1 MAETLKLSKRT
12 SHLSGTFELPM
23 SKSMVNRALLISA
36 LYPQVTLKGM
46 STSKDSE
53 YLAQV
58 LSSYSGDDNYLG
70 AGGTTLR
77 FAAAYWAIQ
86 EGAQMTLRGTEK
98 LNTRPIAH
106 YVAALNALGA
116 EVSYAEVDGQAPL
129 FIQGVVMTG
138 GHFHMGH
145 VESSQFVTALMIIA
159 PLMTDGMRLTWD
171 SIPSTPYL
179 LMTAALLRQVG
190 FEVELSTKGVVIA
203 PGQEANETVLLME
216 PDWSAVAF
224 WCEAVALSESAHI
237 TLLGFKE
244 ESLQGDR
251 KVIQYFEPLGVQ
263 HHFTDQGL
271 ELTKVPSLAP
281 GQLIYNLIGEPDVAQ
296 ALVMALVFKRIP
308 FEINGLY
315 TLRLKETDRIA
326 ALEEVLNSFGV
337 HLEST
342 PTSIRCLS
350 YPESFKKPTV
360 AFTTY
365 EDHRVA
371 MSLAPVSLLFDISLH
386 DASVVEKSY
395 PEFWKHWSSLK

>member
-1 MAETLKLSKRT
+1 MK
-12 SHLSGTFELPM
+12 
-23 SKSMVNRALLISA
+23 N
-36 LYPQVTLKGM
+36 GM
-46 STSKDSE
+46 K
-53 YLAQV
+53 
-58 LSSYSGDDNYLG
+58 
-70 AGGTTLR
+70 
-77 FAAAYWAIQ
+77 
-86 EGAQMTLRGTEK
+86 
-98 LNTRPIAH
+98 
-106 YVAALNALGA
+106 
-116 EVSYAEVDGQAPL
+116 
-129 FIQGVVMTG
+129 
-138 GHFHMGH
+138 
-145 VESSQFVTALMIIA
+145 
-159 PLMTDGMRLTWD
+159 LTWD

-190 FEVELSTKGVVIA
+190 FEVELSTKGVFIA

-251 KVIQYFEPLGVQ
+251 KVIRYFEPLGVQ

-315 TLRLKETDRIA
+315 TLRLKETDRIT

>member
-1 MAETLKLSKRT
+1 
-12 SHLSGTFELPM
+12 M

-53 YLAQV
+53 YLAQA

-129 FIQGVVMTG
+129 FIQGVGMTG

-159 PLMTDGMRLTWD
+159 PLMTDGMKLTWD

-251 KVIQYFEPLGVQ
+251 KVIRYFEPLGVQ

-315 TLRLKETDRIA
+315 TLRLKETDRIT

>member
-1 MAETLKLSKRT
+1 MAETIKLSKRT

-98 LNTRPIAH
+98 LNARPIDH

-129 FIQGVVMTG
+129 FIQGAGMSG
-138 GHFHMGH
+138 GQFHMGH

-159 PLMTDGMRLTWD
+159 PLMKNGMSLTWD

-190 FEVELSTKGVVIA
+190 FEVEL
-203 PGQEANETVLLME
+203 
-216 PDWSAVAF
+216 
-224 WCEAVALSESAHI
+224 
-237 TLLGFKE
+237 
-244 ESLQGDR
+244 
-251 KVIQYFEPLGVQ
+251 
-263 HHFTDQGL
+263 
-271 ELTKVPSLAP
+271 
-281 GQLIYNLIGEPDVAQ
+281 
-296 ALVMALVFKRIP
+296 
-308 FEINGLY
+308 
-315 TLRLKETDRIA
+315 
-326 ALEEVLNSFGV
+326 
-337 HLEST
+337 
-342 PTSIRCLS
+342 
-350 YPESFKKPTV
+350 
-360 AFTTY
+360 
-365 EDHRVA
+365 
-371 MSLAPVSLLFDISLH
+371 
-386 DASVVEKSY
+386 
-395 PEFWKHWSSLK
+395 

>member
-1 MAETLKLSKRT
+1 MAKTLKLSKRT

-53 YLAQV
+53 YLAQA

-129 FIQGVVMTG
+129 FIQGVGMTG

-159 PLMTDGMRLTWD
+159 PLMTDGMKLTWD

-251 KVIQYFEPLGVQ
+251 KVIRYFEPLGVQ

-315 TLRLKETDRIA
+315 TLRLKETDRIT

>member
-1 MAETLKLSKRT
+1 
-12 SHLSGTFELPM
+12 
-23 SKSMVNRALLISA
+23 
-36 LYPQVTLKGM
+36 M

-129 FIQGVVMTG
+129 FIQGVGMTG

-159 PLMTDGMRLTWD
+159 PLMTDGMKLTWD

-271 ELTKVPSLAP
+271 ELTKVASLAP

-315 TLRLKETDRIA
+315 TLRLKETDRIT

-342 PTSIRCLS
+342 PTSVRCLS
-350 YPESFKKPTV
+350 YPDSFKKPTV
-360 AFTTY
+360 AFSTY